1 MPSHRDDK
9 QPTDKEVTQM
19 RRSLRALSA
28 LALTASLLGLAAPAV
43 AAPSS
48 PTPFPQGASHSAPAG
63 FGNWQC
69 MLRATSC
76 R

>member
-19 RRSLRALSA
+19 RRSLRALST

-48 PTPFPQGASHSAPAG
+48 PTPFPQGASHSAPAASWNCLI
-63 FGNWQC
+63 FWNN
-69 MLRATSC
+69 C
-76 R
+76 RS

>member
-48 PTPFPQGASHSAPAG
+48 PTPFPQGASHSAPAA
-63 FGNWQC
+63 NWNC
-69 MLRATSC
+69 LIFWNNCPS
-76 R
+76 